1 MTKQQL
7 ESYQSNIAEIAE
19 LQYRLKHINE
29 GGAMIGHDTI
39 LDYRKGYPIPRAVIG
54 VNPDRYQKKEK
65 KYKQKID
72 ALTKECEEIED
83 FIEEIPD
90 SLTRRIFRMYYVEG
104 QSQKDISQIIHIDRS
119 CISRKITDY
128 FKKNG

>member
-19 LQYRLKHINE
+19 LQYKLKHINE
-29 GGAMIGHDTI
+29 GGAMIDHSTI

-72 ALTKECEEIED
+72 ALTKECEKIED

-90 SLTRRIFRMYYVEG
+90 ILTRRILYMHYVEG
-104 QSQKDISQIIHIDRS
+104 LSQKDIGQIIHIDRS
-119 CISRKITDY
+119 CVSRKIINY
-128 FKKNG
+128 FLKNG